1 MATKREPYQ
10 KLLKAFGIMKAPT
23 SEENAA
29 RWNQA
34 AREWKQQA
42 DEHYEEE
49 APKFA
54 EAGIPES
61 AARYHTGRDSVQY
74 QSDASL
80 RSDPAFKRVR
90 EDIEPSEREGFTDRV
105 LARER
110 ENQKEGTKR
119 SLDQTYPGD
128 SLKHME
134 KASILKAFRVLL
146 KAAERRTKRQK
157 KEDQEKGLDRRMGA
171 LGMPAQGEHFM
182 INPELVSQSDVDKIG
197 YGAPKSLR
205 IRPDARLATHIKRG
219 VADLGE
225 ERKRKG
231 LAEFRRGRAFR
242 RQQERKEA

>member
-1 MATKREPYQ
+1 MVDKTTQLLLGVLLKAIRRTKAQKQDDKAKALRGRMASPRIQERISMVDLARLAGETHADLGDPRTTPQGFGRALREGKQDLESAQDVSIDRRVANLADKREGEATKRDRKKSARLQVVRRRNDEPPTPVN
-10 KLLKAFGIMKAPT
+10 AF
-23 SEENAA
+23 
-29 RWNQA
+29 
-34 AREWKQQA
+34 
-42 DEHYEEE
+42 
-49 APKFA
+49 
-54 EAGIPES
+54 
-61 AARYHTGRDSVQY
+61 
-74 QSDASL
+74 
-80 RSDPAFKRVR
+80 
-90 EDIEPSEREGFTDRV
+90 
-105 LARER
+105 
-110 ENQKEGTKR
+110 
-119 SLDQTYPGD
+119 
-128 SLKHME
+128 
-134 KASILKAFRVLL
+134 LKAFRVLL

-182 INPELVSQSDVDKIG
+182 TNPELVSQSDVDKIG